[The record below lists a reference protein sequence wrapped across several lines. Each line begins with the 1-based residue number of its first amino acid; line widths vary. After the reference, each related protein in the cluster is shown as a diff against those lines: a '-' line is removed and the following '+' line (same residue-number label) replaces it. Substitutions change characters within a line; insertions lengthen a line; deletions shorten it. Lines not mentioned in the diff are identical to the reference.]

1 MTKVKFLNAAS
12 SGALENEVNK
22 FIRDRDV
29 VNVSFSTARFG
40 YSLWFYCSVLYRED
54 H

>member
-1 MTKVKFLNAAS
+1 MTKVKFLNAAT

-29 VNVSFSTARFG
+29 VSVSFSTGRIG

>member
-12 SGALENEVNK
+12 PGALEEKVNDFVWDK
-22 FIRDRDV
+22 DV
-29 VNVSFSTARFG
+29 VNVSFSTARLG